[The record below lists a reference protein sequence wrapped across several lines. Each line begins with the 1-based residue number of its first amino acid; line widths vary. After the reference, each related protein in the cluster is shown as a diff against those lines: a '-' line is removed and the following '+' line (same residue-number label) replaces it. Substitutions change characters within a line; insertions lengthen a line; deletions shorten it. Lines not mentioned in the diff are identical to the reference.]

1 MVSNYADV
9 IVIRHYLEGAARYAS
24 EVTPTP
30 VVNAGDGA
38 NQHPSQTMLDLYSI
52 KKTQGT
58 LENLHIYLIGDLKYG
73 RTVHSLLMAMRHFN
87 PVFHFVAPA
96 ELAMPD
102 EYKLYCRAHGIRFVE
117 DSRFDEESI
126 AEADIL
132 YMTRVQRERFSDL
145 MEYERVKDTYILRA
159 SMLGKAKPNMKIL
172 HPLPRVNEIAYDVD
186 DDPHAYYFD
195 QARNGLYAREA
206 IICDVLGITLA
217 DVKSDQTII
226 R

>member
-1 MVSNYADV
+1 M
-9 IVIRHYLEGAARYAS
+9 
-24 EVTPTP
+24 
-30 VVNAGDGA
+30 
-38 NQHPSQTMLDLYSI
+38 
-52 KKTQGT
+52 
-58 LENLHIYLIGDLKYG
+58 
-73 RTVHSLLMAMRHFN
+73 
-87 PVFHFVAPA
+87 
-96 ELAMPD
+96 
-102 EYKLYCRAHGIRFVE
+102 C
-117 DSRFDEESI
+117 
-126 AEADIL
+126 
-132 YMTRVQRERFSDL
+132 RFSSVPCVFL